1 MINTYCLLAIL
12 GGALLPLQAGINGN
26 LRTWLGNPW
35 CTTLVSF
42 AVSSCAVLLM
52 SIITK
57 AQVPNSAVLA
67 QIPWWAWTG
76 GIMGGIYVCSALV
89 SAPKLGA
96 MALVS
101 SLIAGQ
107 MIASMLLDQFGVAG
121 YSQHS
126 LNAGRTV
133 GAILLCAGVF
143 LIQKY

>member
-1 MINTYCLLAIL
+1 MYCLLAIL
-12 GGALLPLQAGINGN
+12 GGALLPIQAGINGN

-35 CTTLVSF
+35 STTLVSF
-42 AVSSCAVLLM
+42 VVSFCAVLLM
-52 SIITK
+52 SIVTK

-67 QIPWWAWTG
+67 QVPWWAWTG
-76 GIMGGIYVCSALV
+76 GIMGAIYVCSALV

-101 SLIAGQ
+101 SLVGGQ

-121 YSQHS
+121 YAQHS
-126 LNAGRTV
+126 INAGRTV
-133 GAILLCAGVF
+133 GAILLVAGVF